1 MTIKYEFITV
11 EPLCICDESDNLKAQ
26 SVNFSMKATD
36 TTSHGTELEAFCL
49 GEIMLSGEACV
60 APESLDVSGLL
71 NAYVTENGLKS
82 GLLIEISGQKASA
95 HAWTGTL
102 DLPGVSGEA

>member
-1 MTIKYEFITV
+1 MTIKYEFHSI
-11 EPLCICDESDNLKAQ
+11 EPLCICDESDNLKTQ
-26 SVNFSMKATD
+26 SINFSMKATD
-36 TTSHGTELEAFCL
+36 TTSHGTELESFCL

-60 APESLDVSGLL
+60 DPEALDVSGLL
-71 NAYVTENGLKS
+71 NSYATENDLKS
-82 GLLIEISGQKASA
+82 GLLIDLSGQRASA

>member
-1 MTIKYEFITV
+1 MTIKYEFLTI
-11 EPLCICDESDNLKAQ
+11 EPQIICDEDDNTKTQ
-26 SVNFSMKATD
+26 SLNFCIQATD

-49 GEIMLSGEACV
+49 GEIMLSGEECV

-71 NAYVTENGLKS
+71 NAYVTENSLKS
-82 GLLIEISGQKASA
+82 GLLLDISGQKASA

-102 DLPGVSGEA
+102 DLPGVSGED